1 MGTLLIEF
9 LNVYG
14 CELDYAGKTI
24 CPELPDV
31 FEPEATIIFDPH
43 NFVYCSQQSLVIIDP
58 LN

>member
-43 NFVYCSQQSLVIIDP
+43 NFVYCS
-58 LN
+58 